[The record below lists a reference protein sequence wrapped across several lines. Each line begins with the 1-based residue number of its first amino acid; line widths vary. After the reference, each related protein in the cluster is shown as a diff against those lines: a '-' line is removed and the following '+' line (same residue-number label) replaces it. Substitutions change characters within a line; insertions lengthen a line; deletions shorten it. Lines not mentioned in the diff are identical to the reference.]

1 MGRGRVELKRIEN
14 KVNQQVTFSK
24 RRSGLLKKAREISLL
39 CDADVGLV
47 IFSTKGKLFEYA
59 TDSCMDR
66 ILERY
71 QAHVGVDR
79 PTRASDHLESPRS
92 CSLEHAKVKARM
104 EALQRNERNIMGD
117 DLDSLTLRELQNL
130 EHQVCGSLKRIRS
143 RMNQQMHEAISELQK
158 QDKALQDQNNLL
170 ARKKK
175 EKETESSSATPEE
188 QNNSRPSCFDLLQ
201 PMNTLNFSETVE
213 AQSSSAEQVEGTTI
227 PLQNQPS
234 DLELVP
240 WMLHRSGE

>member
-1 MGRGRVELKRIEN
+1 MLRESFRRRRTKPIQKACGIGRRDGRIRHGFAPL
-14 KVNQQVTFSK
+14 SP
-24 RRSGLLKKAREISLL
+24 
-39 CDADVGLV
+39 
-47 IFSTKGKLFEYA
+47 STVFVH
-59 TDSCMDR
+59 MDR

-170 ARKKK
+170 ARKQKK